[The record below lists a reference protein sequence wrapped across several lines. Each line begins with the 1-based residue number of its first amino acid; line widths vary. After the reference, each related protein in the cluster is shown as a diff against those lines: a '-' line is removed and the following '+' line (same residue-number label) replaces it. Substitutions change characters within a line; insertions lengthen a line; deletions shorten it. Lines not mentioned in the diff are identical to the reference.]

1 MTYYSEADRSPQ
13 TFRVRGQKLPARVKA
28 GIILWLRIIHEQV
41 LTADGLIGLR
51 GEKTMAGSHRAFATA
66 PQEHI
71 GSYTTV
77 VG

>member
-51 GEKTMAGSHRAFATA
+51 GRKQWLVLIEPLRQRRKN
-66 PQEHI
+66 I
-71 GSYTTV
+71 
-77 VG
+77 

>member
-1 MTYYSEADRSPQ
+1 MTYYSEAYRSPQ

-51 GEKTMAGSHRAFATA
+51 GRKQWLVLIEPLRQRRKN
-66 PQEHI
+66 I
-71 GSYTTV
+71 
-77 VG
+77 